1 MKRYSVT
8 MIIIIRARIIITRY
22 IPANTCTNRSVPLSF
37 LPTTSQYIEVI
48 SCRTRCITTRNFS
61 INLYT
66 WLSRLLCNNIN
77 NPTIRLR
84 TIKGTRRTTSYF
96 DSFHIIHALTKPA
109 HGISSRFRQLSRNT
123 SSINKN

>member
-8 MIIIIRARIIITRY
+8 MIVIIRSRIIISRY
-22 IPANTCTNRSVPLSF
+22 IPTNSSPNRSVPLS
-37 LPTTSQYIEVI
+37 LLSTTSQYIKVI
-48 SCRTRCITTRNFS
+48 SCRTRCITSGNFS

-66 WLSRLLCNNIN
+66 WLSGLLCNNIN

-84 TIKGTRRTTSYF
+84 TIKGTRRTTRYF
-96 DSFHIIHALTKPA
+96 NAFHIIHALTKPA

>member
-1 MKRYSVT
+1 MKRYPIT

-37 LPTTSQYIEVI
+37 LPATSQYIEVI
-48 SCRTRCITTRNFS
+48 PCRTRCITTRNFS

-84 TIKGTRRTTSYF
+84 TIKGTRRSTSYF
-96 DSFHIIHALTKPA
+96 DAFHIIHALAKPA
-109 HGISSRFRQLSRNT
+109 HGVSSRFRQFSRNT

>member
-1 MKRYSVT
+1 MKRYPIT

-22 IPANTCTNRSVPLSF
+22 IPANTSTDRSVPLSF

-48 SCRTRCITTRNFS
+48 SRRTRCITTRDFS

-66 WLSRLLCNNIN
+66 WLSGLLCNNIN
-77 NPTIRLR
+77 NPTVRLR
-84 TIKGTRRTTSYF
+84 TIKCTRRTTRYF
-96 DSFHIIHALTKPA
+96 DAFHIIHALTKPA